1 MELPQEILDEIL
13 SYGDP
18 VVAQKMEGVLHQ
30 IKYHRKMLEIDSKI
44 NLIHIGRVN
53 VYHGI
58 TQQDFYLYILDKSYI
73 KKNVYNSKSKFF
85 SNDIIIN
92 NNLWAIYPFPT
103 T

>member
-18 VVAQKMEGVLHQ
+18 VVAQKMECVLNQ
-30 IKYHRKMLEIDSKI
+30 IKYHRKMLEIYSKI
-44 NLIHIGRVN
+44 NRIHIGRVN

-58 TQQDFYLYILDKSYI
+58 TQQHFYLYILDQSYI

-85 SNDIIIN
+85 SNDIIIHN
-92 NNLWAIYPFPT
+92 NPWIMYPVT
-103 T
+103 

>member
-1 MELPQEILDEIL
+1 LTPQEIIDENL

-18 VVAQKMEGVLHQ
+18 VVTQKLECVLNQ
-30 IKYHRKMLEIDSKI
+30 IKYHLKRLEIERKI

-58 TQQDFYLYILDKSYI
+58 TQQHFYLYILDKSYM

-85 SNDIIIN
+85 FKNIILHN
-92 NNLWAIYPFPT
+92 NIWATYPIT
-103 T
+103 